1 MFRPQLPTLLADST
15 WSAPT
20 PLMGAHAGRPWSRSP
35 RHWAHMQFTLRTSS
49 GNRLT
54 WPSSQVMVT
63 ACLRSTSIVT
73 GSTTRTSH
81 TATVH
86 APAFGIPSNDPNSVA
101 NSEHRSLSRLQQSD
115 HVFATARAGENLGS
129 AAIDPRG

>member
-20 PLMGAHAGRPWSRSP
+20 PLMGAQADRPWSRSP
-35 RHWAHMQFTLRTSS
+35 RHWAHMQFALRTSS

-81 TATVH
+81 TPTVD
-86 APAFGIPSNDPNSVA
+86 APAFDIPSKDPVSGSPRDEAPTAHAAPGSVPALGYLSA
-101 NSEHRSLSRLQQSD
+101 N
-115 HVFATARAGENLGS
+115 
-129 AAIDPRG
+129 